1 MDATAPW
8 HPIIVHFA
16 IALVLAG
23 IVFRLLSLAPRFA
36 SFNGAAA
43 ALLLAGTVAVL
54 LAALSGDAAHEA
66 VERVPNSGP
75 AVREHEAWGER
86 TRNVMVAVGLA
97 EVLGLVLARRG
108 WARTMAYTS
117 AGLCLV
123 AAFVLFEAGE
133 HGGDLVYSYAGGVGI
148 RSGKPEDVRRLT
160 LAAAF
165 HQAELDRKE
174 GRPQDAA
181 SIVAEAAKRF
191 PGDPSV
197 QIMAADSLQ
206 RDSKD
211 PAAALATL
219 QKINVSSADTRMK
232 MRYGLALADAQQAAG
247 DVEAARA
254 TLKQLAQQYPQNARI
269 RQKLDALPP
278 LVAP

>member
-1 MDATAPW
+1 MEVTAPW

-16 IALVLAG
+16 IVLVLAG
-23 IVFRLLSLAPRFA
+23 IVFRFLSLAPRFA
-36 SFNGAAA
+36 GLNAAA
-43 ALLLAGTVAVL
+43 AGLLLAGTAAVL
-54 LAALSGDAAHEA
+54 LANISGDAAHET
-66 VERVPNSGP
+66 VERIPNAGP
-75 AVREHEAWGER
+75 AVREHEKWGEA
-86 TRNVMVAVGLA
+86 TRNVMVAVAVA
-97 EVLGLVLARRG
+97 EVLGIALRRG
-108 WARTMAYTS
+108 RWGRTLAYTS
-117 AGLCLV
+117 AGLCLA

-133 HGGDLVYSYAGGVGI
+133 HGGDLVYSYAGGVGT

-165 HQAELDRKE
+165 NQAELDRKE

-191 PGDPSV
+191 PSDPSV
-197 QIMAADSLQ
+197 QIMLADSQL

-219 QKINVSSADTRMK
+219 QKLNVSAADARMQ
-232 MRYGLALADAQQAAG
+232 MRYGTALADAQQASG

-254 TLKQLAQQYPQNARI
+254 TLKQLADQYPQNPRL

-278 LVAP
+278 IVE